1 MKAKS
6 KKDSRNNPVMVCS
19 EVAWNEKATNKVEI
33 GKTQYIVRYVGDDGR
48 RSDES
53 FASKEEALKFFDSI
67 K

>member
-1 MKAKS
+1 
-6 KKDSRNNPVMVCS
+6 MVCS
-19 EVAWNEKATNKVEI
+19 EVAWNEKATNRVEI
-33 GKTQYIVRYVGDDGR
+33 GKTQYIVRYVGEDGR